1 MAFLT
6 TMQTLYPLIA
16 LTKQIGK
23 PRQFLE
29 KNTHFI
35 FFHYAKIDSQKWD
48 SDIQNL

>member
-1 MAFLT
+1 MGFLT

-23 PRQFLE
+23 PRQFSE
-29 KNTHFI
+29 KNWHFI
-35 FFHYAKIDSQKWD
+35 FFHCATIGSQKWD

>member
-1 MAFLT
+1 MGFLT

-23 PRQFLE
+23 PRQFSE

-35 FFHYAKIDSQKWD
+35 FFDCVKIGSQKWD